1 MKVTYQATL
10 SCKKTSKNG
19 TAIGKEHTYT
29 KKDDL
34 RDLEKLQHIA
44 VNLYLFDD
52 GDLTQWGYRTA
63 TSIICIYMSFHI

>member
-19 TAIGKEHTYT
+19 TVIGKEHTYT
-29 KKDDL
+29 KKKNDL

-44 VNLYLFDD
+44 VSLYLFDD
-52 GDLTQWGYRTA
+52 GDLTQWDNGDTGLR
-63 TSIICIYMSFHI
+63 HQ